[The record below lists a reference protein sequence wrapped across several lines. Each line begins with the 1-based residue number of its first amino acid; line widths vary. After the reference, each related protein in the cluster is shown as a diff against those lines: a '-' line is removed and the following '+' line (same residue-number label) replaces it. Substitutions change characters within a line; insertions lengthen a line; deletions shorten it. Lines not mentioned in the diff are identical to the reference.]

1 MRSATKKNYADRTN
15 WTTPWSSDSMQK
27 AGSTGNISGF
37 ALTLPGGTNSTT
49 HTIEKNQ
56 QQDCVAESIIVA
68 RLNAHEGAPALPFFL
83 PWSAVKKEAP
93 DAQNYYHLPENIIPL
108 VTYNDSMSMEAVRQ
122 LFLSTTTS
130 TTTLVAPA
138 SNIKKRET
146 TTTTTTRKHKTAIAV
161 LDPSN
166 YSDPVTTANGVANWI
181 DATGKGDFVWVGV
194 DVGSANESE
203 TETDVNVDVDDIVQL
218 CEELAYLDV
227 TGPTMK
233 SRLIVDL
240 THITG
245 CMLTNDGSSSNYSN
259 SSSGGV
265 EEAEELVEECMR
277 MGVNKMCVEEAHVEW
292 LMEMVKERGKTC
304 VRTTTQ
310 HAK

>member
-1 MRSATKKNYADRTN
+1 
-15 WTTPWSSDSMQK
+15 
-27 AGSTGNISGF
+27 
-37 ALTLPGGTNSTT
+37 
-49 HTIEKNQ
+49 
-56 QQDCVAESIIVA
+56 
-68 RLNAHEGAPALPFFL
+68 
-83 PWSAVKKEAP
+83 
-93 DAQNYYHLPENIIPL
+93 
-108 VTYNDSMSMEAVRQ
+108 
-122 LFLSTTTS
+122 
-130 TTTLVAPA
+130 
-138 SNIKKRET
+138 
-146 TTTTTTRKHKTAIAV
+146 
-161 LDPSN
+161 
-166 YSDPVTTANGVANWI
+166 
-181 DATGKGDFVWVGV
+181 
-194 DVGSANESE
+194 
-203 TETDVNVDVDDIVQL
+203 VNVDVDDIVQL

-277 MGVNKMCVEEAHVEW
+277 MGVNKMCVDEAHVEW